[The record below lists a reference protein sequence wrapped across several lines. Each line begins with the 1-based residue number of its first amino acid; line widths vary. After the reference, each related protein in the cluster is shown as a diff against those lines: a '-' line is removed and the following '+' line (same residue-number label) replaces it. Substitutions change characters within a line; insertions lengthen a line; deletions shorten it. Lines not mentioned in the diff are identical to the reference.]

1 MALELLIVTPAGPV
15 LDGSAEWVVVP
26 GAEGEFGVLEGHESF
41 LAPVQPGVVRHD
53 GGSGRVAVSSGFAEV
68 GAGRVTILV
77 RSAVRSD
84 QIDRDAA
91 EVAVERAREALRY
104 TTLETPDVE
113 LEGLRDALATAEA
126 QLRASE

>member
-1 MALELLIVTPAGPV
+1 MALELSIVTPAGPV
-15 LDGSAEWVVVP
+15 LDSSAEWVVVP

-68 GAGRVTILV
+68 SAGRVTILV
-77 RSAVRSD
+77 RSAVCSD
-84 QIDRDAA
+84 QVDRDAA
-91 EVAVERAREALRY
+91 QAELEHAREALRY
-104 TTLETPDVE
+104 ATQETSDVE
-113 LEGLRDALATAEA
+113 LERLRDALATAQA